1 MTAVAIAIAAVAVST
16 PAVDEDILIMDRQ
29 GEIVHSNIKVV
40 D

>member
-16 PAVDEDILIMDRQ
+16 LAVGEDILIIDRQ